1 MKAAQLERPIP
12 LVHVQM
18 IVPVTD
24 NTAQTTGDPYLSWK
38 ECANTVWLNSHR
50 MIWFRDFY
58 VPAEADRKKWDCS
71 PIFAPDH
78 LLARMPSTWVA
89 VMELDILRDEG
100 LAYAE
105 RLRKVGVPV
114 THKLYK
120 KAPHQILAMDGRLGF
135 ALRRT
140 ALTQA
145 TISTCLWSRRVS
157 SGSSIDKFLLIA
169 SDSVLAVGR
178 ELVADATRNLA
189 EVFAALEL

>member
-1 MKAAQLERPIP
+1 MKAAQLNPPIS

-24 NTAQTTGDPYLSWK
+24 NTAQPTGIPYLSWK
-38 ECANTVWLNSHR
+38 ECKNTVWLNAGR

-58 VPAEADRKKWDCS
+58 VPNEADRTKWDCS
-71 PIFAPDH
+71 PIFAPDE
-78 LLARMPSTWVA
+78 LLAKMPSTWIA

-120 KAPHQILAMDGRLGF
+120 KAPHQILAMDG
-135 ALRRT
+135 ALCF
-140 ALTQA
+140 
-145 TISTCLWSRRVS
+145 TIPGAILIPPMVSMCLRYHRVS
-157 SGSSIDKFLLIA
+157 GDSS
-169 SDSVLAVGR
+169 R
-178 ELVADATRNLA
+178 C
-189 EVFAALEL
+189 